1 MEKGFTSLV
10 KESKS
15 NSISMSE
22 LLVRLKPLI
31 KSYTKKLFFM
41 EKEDAEQE
49 ILLAIIKAVKS
60 IPKCES
66 DGECLAYIN
75 NSVKFTYA
83 NLCKKNIRKE
93 QYEDP
98 YEIRIEEVYFEK
110 YEDIDA
116 YIDLKKII
124 EPLSYIK
131 KKIFIYLLLGYSDRE
146 VAEKLGVSRQYI
158 NRIKKKLINQY

>member
-1 MEKGFTSLV
+1 M
-10 KESKS
+10 
-15 NSISMSE
+15 
-22 LLVRLKPLI
+22 
-31 KSYTKKLFFM
+31 
-41 EKEDAEQE
+41 
-49 ILLAIIKAVKS
+49 
-60 IPKCES
+60 
-66 DGECLAYIN
+66 AYIN

-98 YEIRIEEVYFEK
+98 YEILIEEVYFEK

>member
-60 IPKCES
+60 IPKM
-66 DGECLAYIN
+66 
-75 NSVKFTYA
+75 
-83 NLCKKNIRKE
+83 RK
-93 QYEDP
+93 
-98 YEIRIEEVYFEK
+98 
-110 YEDIDA
+110 
-116 YIDLKKII
+116 
-124 EPLSYIK
+124 
-131 KKIFIYLLLGYSDRE
+131 
-146 VAEKLGVSRQYI
+146 
-158 NRIKKKLINQY
+158 